1 MTGDD
6 RLDST
11 SAGDL
16 PSRHEDI
23 TANERAWVE
32 FLRLVSADSDPPPT
46 LTRIQRLRG
55 VFDDTL
61 ACAMGLDANPDAG
74 SPPSTRMKRLAVLI
88 DCENLSPKSIPG
100 VLEEVAELGAPLIV
114 RGYGNFAG
122 FKLKSWTEV
131 LLKHA
136 IEPRQQFASAPGK
149 NSTDILMTIDAM
161 DLLHK
166 READR
171 FCLVTSDGDFAP
183 LIRRM
188 RNEGLEVYGF
198 GSPNALASFRRTCSG
213 FFFVE
218 NLEPGAPA
226 NNPNSRKKPL
236 RPVTDAVPILKA
248 VMLGLEFHDGWISLD
263 VLGEK
268 LARESNEFDVRTY
281 GYRKLKD
288 LLSDLPG
295 FVVDHPP
302 LGLARVKLRDNR

>member
-1 MTGDD
+1 M
-6 RLDST
+6 
-11 SAGDL
+11 
-16 PSRHEDI
+16 
-23 TANERAWVE
+23 
-32 FLRLVSADSDPPPT
+32 
-46 LTRIQRLRG
+46 
-55 VFDDTL
+55 
-61 ACAMGLDANPDAG
+61 
-74 SPPSTRMKRLAVLI
+74 AVLI

-100 VLEEVAELGAPLIV
+100 VLEEVAGLGAPLMV
-114 RGYGNFAG
+114 RGYGNFSG
-122 FKLKSWTEV
+122 SKLKSWTEV
-131 LLKHA
+131 LLEHA
-136 IEPRQQFASAPGK
+136 IEPRQQFASVPGK

-166 READR
+166 GEADA
-171 FCLVTSDGDFAP
+171 FCLVTSDSDFAP

-198 GSPNALASFRRTCSG
+198 GSSIALASFRRTCSR

-236 RPVTDAVPILKA
+236 RPATDAAPILKA
-248 VMLGLEFHDGWISLD
+248 VMLGLESHDGWISLD

-302 LGLARVKLRDNR
+302 LGLARVKLRDSWPKKSSRSDVPSPANDDRIDGLGGEKE